1 MVMAAMIEAGHEYLW
16 LMLLFAS
23 AGVFHHAGIKIPF
36 FAFFAHDSGL
46 RPKEAP
52 TNMLVAMGIAAFMC
66 ILVGSYPEFLY
77 QLLPWEN
84 DYVAYDLTHTLT
96 QLQLLFFSA
105 LAFVWLNKK
114 GLYPPEL
121 KSVNLD
127 FEWIYRKVM
136 PATGSSLMKIAGNIN
151 TSLIR
156 FTMGA
161 LNALPATKF
170 GTDANATTMTL
181 RMAVGFVVLAI
192 LAFASQFI

>member
-1 MVMAAMIEAGHEYLW
+1 MAAMIEAGHEYLW

-52 TNMLVAMGIAAFMC
+52 TNMLVAMGIASFMC
-66 ILVGSYPEFLY
+66 ILIGTYPEFLY
-77 QLLPWEN
+77 QMLPWDMEKA
-84 DYVAYDLTHTLT
+84 YVPYDLTHTLT

-127 FEWIYRKVM
+127 FEYLYRKV
-136 PATGSSLMKIAGNIN
+136 
-151 TSLIR
+151 
-156 FTMGA
+156 
-161 LNALPATKF
+161 LPAAGHGLARFAGYLKA
-170 GTDANATTMTL
+170 GVVEMSVSAVNAIPVMKRGNDANAATLTL
-181 RMAVGFVVLAI
+181 RMALGFVVLAV
-192 LAFASQFI
+192 LAFVTQFM